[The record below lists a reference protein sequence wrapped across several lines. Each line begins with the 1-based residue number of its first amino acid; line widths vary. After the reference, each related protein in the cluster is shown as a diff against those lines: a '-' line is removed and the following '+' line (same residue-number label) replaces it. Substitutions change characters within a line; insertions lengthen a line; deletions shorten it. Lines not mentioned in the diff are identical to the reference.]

1 MKRRFPITGSPKRRL
16 GEKGGSLEQNG
27 TGNLSGAGYVN
38 RSGRGLQFTGIL
50 RQAAIGALPAFRPVS
65 VEDKYR
71 YDYLWIGERPSG
83 HNLVPN
89 HTSAWDKRW
98 AKSYGGFDD
107 PNPGSRRNYI
117 PVKFTPRQNPF
128 YCALP
133 YNDKAHTGHRPEAPQ
148 VVPWFKY
155 AYQGPAVS
163 TCKDRWIAICKG
175 NPIAYAQWED
185 AGPFRTDH
193 SQYRFGR

>member
-71 YDYLWIGERPSG
+71 YDYLLDRRTTKRTQSRP
-83 HNLVPN
+83 
-89 HTSAWDKRW
+89 
-98 AKSYGGFDD
+98 KSHKCVGQTMGQKL
-107 PNPGSRRNYI
+107 RR
-117 PVKFTPRQNPF
+117 F
-128 YCALP
+128 
-133 YNDKAHTGHRPEAPQ
+133 
-148 VVPWFKY
+148 
-155 AYQGPAVS
+155 
-163 TCKDRWIAICKG
+163 
-175 NPIAYAQWED
+175 
-185 AGPFRTDH
+185 
-193 SQYRFGR
+193 